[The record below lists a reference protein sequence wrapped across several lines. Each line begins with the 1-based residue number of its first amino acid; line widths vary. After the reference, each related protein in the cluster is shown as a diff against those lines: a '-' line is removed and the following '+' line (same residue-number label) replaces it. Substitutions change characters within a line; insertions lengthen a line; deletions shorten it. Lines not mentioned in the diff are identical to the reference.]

1 MEFKDLLNNMYKN
14 ELTSTDFQQKE
25 TRQLFEES
33 RVYSNLLNYSTIIS
47 NLSPIVYDKEGNK
60 AFDFYPTT
68 NSERSAILTA
78 YIDEEVYRRTN
89 SMDMYAE
96 DLKMKVADMAET
108 IFANYFKNKA
118 TATTTTGTTLDER
131 LVALKDSF
139 GTNSFVIVAGFATY
153 LDIMKEYRKDFPY
166 QILYSP
172 KVENDGLYG
181 FSANRLYVTS
191 TIGEI
196 DQKKKVL
203 TGQYVF
209 ALNVMNLQ
217 VGCDKVYKA

>member
-1 MEFKDLLNNMYKN
+1 MEFKDVLNNMYKN

-47 NLSPIVYDKEGNK
+47 NLSPVVYNKEGAK

-68 NSERSAILTA
+68 NSERSYILYT
-78 YIDEEVYRRTN
+78 YVDEEVYRKTN

-96 DLKMKVADMAET
+96 DLKMKLAYMVDST
-108 IFANYFKNKA
+108 FANFFKTKA
-118 TATTTTGTTLDER
+118 TATSTKGTTLDER
-131 LVALKDSF
+131 LIALKDSF
-139 GTNSFVIVAGFATY
+139 GTNSFVIVAGFKTY

-166 QILYSP
+166 QVLYSP

-181 FSANRLYVTS
+181 FMTNRLYVAS
-191 TIGEI
+191 TIGAV

-203 TGQYVF
+203 TGQYIF

-217 VGCDKVYKA
+217 VGCDEVYKA

>member
-1 MEFKDLLNNMYKN
+1 MEFKDVLNNMYKN

-47 NLSPIVYDKEGNK
+47 NLSPVVYNKEGAK

-68 NSERSAILTA
+68 NSERSAILYT
-78 YIDEEVYRRTN
+78 YIDEEVYRKTS

-96 DLKMKVADMAET
+96 DLKMKVADMVET

-118 TATTTTGTTLDER
+118 TATTTTGNTLEER

-139 GTNSFVIVAGFATY
+139 GTNSFVIVVGFKTY

-166 QILYSP
+166 QVIYSP

-196 DQKKKVL
+196 DQKKNVL

-209 ALNVMNLQ
+209 AVNVMNLQ

>member
-1 MEFKDLLNNMYKN
+1 MEFKDVLNNMYRN

-47 NLSPIVYDKEGNK
+47 NLSPIVYNKNGDK

-68 NSERSAILTA
+68 NSDRSYILYTYVA
-78 YIDEEVYRRTN
+78 EEVYRKTN

-96 DLKMKVADMAET
+96 DLKMQLAYMVDLQ
-108 IFANYFKNKA
+108 FANYFRAKA
-118 TATTTTGTTLDER
+118 TATSTKGNTLDER
-131 LVALKDSF
+131 LIALKDSF
-139 GTNSFVIVAGFATY
+139 GSNSFVIVAGFKTY

-166 QILYSP
+166 QVLYSP
-172 KVENDGLYG
+172 RVENDGLYG
-181 FSANRLYVTS
+181 FSTNRLYVAA

-196 DQKKKVL
+196 DQKKNVL
-203 TGQYVF
+203 TGQYIF

-217 VGCDKVYKA
+217 VGCDQVYKA